1 MIHVLWDDAHFWG
14 LMALRALTAWGL
26 PHRLVRGTEIA
37 QGVLSGNPGGLLLV
51 PGGNA
56 RTKAQALGPGGMDAV
71 RSFVADG
78 GSYLGF
84 CGGAGLALTGKNPE
98 ANLGLCPWQRR
109 PFDDRMQHFLSGH
122 VHVTLRRDHDLV
134 PASLG
139 PAALVPVWW
148 PAQMEEAED
157 EGVEILATYADP
169 GPDFWVA
176 DLALKTLPPGT
187 MTEWEDLYDIHLRP
201 DFLRGRPCVV
211 AGTHGQGRYVLSYA
225 HLETPASPLANT
237 WLAHL
242 LGRLTGCDPAR
253 PPLPAWDPGGLDPR
267 WQDES
272 LLAARTLLEEVV
284 RTGLEHFLLFWR
296 TPWLLGWRRGIP
308 GAALN
313 SLYTLVCEALAT
325 GPAGSGPDQEGRS
338 AEAWW
343 SEQAKVFRDDLEL
356 FIAGLRSYLLAERLA
371 MTVFQCESSLPGLRQ
386 RREALFG
393 SPPGTGGM
401 HLGLLRTLE
410 ELVYRLRRDD
420 APSSP
425 SFQ

>member
-1 MIHVLWDDAHFWG
+1 MIHLLWDDAHFWG
-14 LMALRALTAWGL
+14 LMALRALQAWGL

-51 PGGNA
+51 PGGAA
-56 RTKAQALGPGGMDAV
+56 RAKAQALGPKGMDAV
-71 RSFVADG
+71 REFVAHG

-84 CGGAGLALTGKNPE
+84 CGGAGLALTGKDPNKS
-98 ANLGLCPWQRR
+98 LGLCPWHRR

-134 PASLG
+134 PPVLG
-139 PAALVPVWW
+139 PSALVPVWW
-148 PAQMEEAED
+148 PAQMEEETGD
-157 EGVEILATYADP
+157 GVDILAAYAEP

-176 DLALKTLPPGT
+176 DLALKTLPRGT
-187 MTEWEDLYDIHLRP
+187 MSEWEDLYDVHIRP

-211 AGTHGQGRYVLSYA
+211 AGEHGQGRWVLSYA

-242 LGRLTGCDPAR
+242 LGRLAGGDTAR
-253 PPLPAWDPGGLDPR
+253 PTLPAWDPGGLDAR
-267 WQDES
+267 WQDET
-272 LLAARTLLEEVV
+272 LLKARTLLEDAV
-284 RTGLEHFLLFWR
+284 RTGQQHFLLFWR

-313 SLYTLVCEALAT
+313 SLYNLVCEALACDVSDP
-325 GPAGSGPDQEGRS
+325 GKPEGVADWWAGQAS
-338 AEAWW
+338 A
-343 SEQAKVFRDDLEL
+343 FRDDLEL
-356 FIAGLRSYLLAERLA
+356 FVQGLQGYLLAERLA
-371 MTVFQCESSLPGLRQ
+371 MTVYQGESSLPGLRQ

-393 SPPGTGGM
+393 HPPGTGGL

-410 ELVYRLRRDD
+410 ELVFQLRHD
-420 APSSP
+420 SE
-425 SFQ
+425 